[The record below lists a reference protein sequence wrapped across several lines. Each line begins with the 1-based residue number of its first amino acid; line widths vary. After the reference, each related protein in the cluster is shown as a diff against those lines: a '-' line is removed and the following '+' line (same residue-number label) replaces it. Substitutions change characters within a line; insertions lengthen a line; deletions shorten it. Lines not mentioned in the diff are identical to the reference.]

1 MPRVHAHV
9 QAVWESSRRAH
20 ADIAQVPVVPIAIE
34 GSYDLLPPK
43 AKFMNWTPLK
53 LTIMK
58 PLEPIGKGKEN
69 VEYLMK
75 ESRAAI
81 AKALGEE

>member
-1 MPRVHAHV
+1 
-9 QAVWESSRRAH
+9 
-20 ADIAQVPVVPIAIE
+20 
-34 GSYDLLPPK
+34 
-43 AKFMNWTPLK
+43 MNWTPLK
-53 LTIMK
+53 LTILDPIK
-58 PLEPIGKGKEN
+58 PIGKGKEN